1 MFIYVYACLED
12 NSPCFVTQSI
22 SMVCPVHV
30 MWELLKHK
38 ILHLAVSAQ
47 QILQCHFIRSIKP
60 LLRFFAPLSTR
71 LSQTLKFPMK
81 VKGRKQISHFHK
93 NSKNLQKIQQY
104 QNKENAIEGARVMD
118 HYIIYQ
124 MFNKEHQQHATQSEY
139 KEQKALLSCFLDV
152 LSPYSRVLGSGG
164 PSNYLYFPSCCCCCR
179 ISTGITNYSLHSRGI
194 HA

>member
-1 MFIYVYACLED
+1 MVLLYCVLKVLDTASKMFIYVYACLED

-71 LSQTLKFPMK
+71 LS
-81 VKGRKQISHFHK
+81 
-93 NSKNLQKIQQY
+93 
-104 QNKENAIEGARVMD
+104 
-118 HYIIYQ
+118 
-124 MFNKEHQQHATQSEY
+124 
-139 KEQKALLSCFLDV
+139 
-152 LSPYSRVLGSGG
+152 
-164 PSNYLYFPSCCCCCR
+164 
-179 ISTGITNYSLHSRGI
+179 
-194 HA
+194 